1 MLPSRSEQV
10 SDGHIITTVG
20 ILTGI
25 LTTATIHTIGH
36 MPATIGVMTRIGTG
50 TDIIRIITT
59 ITRITTIIIIHII
72 MVMQVISTIAI
83 AEL

>member
-1 MLPSRSEQV
+1 MA
-10 SDGHIITTVG
+10 G

-25 LTTATIHTIGH
+25 LITATDHITGH
-36 MPATIGVMTRIGTG
+36 IRAITGAMIRIGTG
-50 TDIIRIITT
+50 MDIIRIITT

-72 MVMQVISTIAI
+72 MVMQVISTIVI

>member
-1 MLPSRSEQV
+1 MLPSRLEQV
-10 SDGHIITTVG
+10 SDGHIITTAG

-36 MPATIGVMTRIGTG
+36 MPAITGAMIRIGTG
-50 TDIIRIITT
+50 MDIIRIITT

-72 MVMQVISTIAI
+72 MVMQVISTTAI